1 MPARHLLRVSALAAV
16 VSLASA
22 AGAQNPDPNPDHW
35 PHRDRTPTEFER
47 RSSGSFS
54 LIQSRPQG
62 ELARNIGFGYGANGA
77 YQFRLDRAGYFAL
90 RLDAGVLQYGDEKK
104 RVPLSSTIGG
114 RIQVDVSTS
123 NYLVPVTIG
132 PQFAWP
138 RGSVR
143 PYVHAGVGGQFFWTQ
158 SSVEGTSNSTDFAST
173 TNQHDA
179 TGVWMAG
186 GGILFPV
193 YEKQTKVSV
202 DIGAQYFGGGHAQ
215 YLRPGSIEDL
225 PDSQIRIHT
234 LESQTNMLLVRLG
247 VRIGI

>member
-1 MPARHLLRVSALAAV
+1 MTSQRFARVAALAVAIALPV
-16 VSLASA
+16 A
-22 AGAQNPDPNPDHW
+22 AHAQNPDPDYW

-54 LIQSRPQG
+54 IMQSRPQG
-62 ELARNIGFGYGANGA
+62 ELANNIGFGYGASGA
-77 YQFRLDRAGYFAL
+77 YQFRLDRDGYFSL
-90 RLDAGVLQYGDEKK
+90 RLDAGVLQYGNETK

-132 PQFAWP
+132 PQLQWP

-158 SSVEGTSNSTDFAST
+158 SSVDGSSDTHDFAST

-186 GGILFPV
+186 GGVLFPV
-193 YEKQTKVSV
+193 HEKKTKVSV
-202 DIGAQYFGGGHAQ
+202 DLGLQYFGGGEAQ

-225 PDSQIRIHT
+225 PDNQIRLHT
-234 LESQTNMLLVRLG
+234 FQSRTNMVLVRLG
-247 VRIGI
+247 VRVGI